1 MLAPEA
7 WRLITVEVLRP
18 TASLTSGVFP
28 TVAGRLVYDS
38 REIAVQDIS
47 TERPY
52 TPVLALHSSTAA
64 LKPRGEP
71 AALDDLEHEAV
82 LDIVAEL
89 AVVAG
94 DEAGAYADAL
104 AGTDPNARLVL
115 AALCSK
121 VRFLLERS
129 SSGAPWRKLVKR
141 IVSVEAIP
149 FAIPD
154 LGWRY
159 QRTTLRYTV
168 ELAADVFNVEEGGLP
183 EPIRSVFNS
192 LPAES
197 YAKAKLAELAGYFS
211 AESVEKLEEIAGS
224 VSGPGGVTVQVGRND
239 LNSTP

>member
-7 WRLITVEVLRP
+7 LRLITVEVLRP

-47 TERPY
+47 TDRPY

-82 LDIVAEL
+82 LDIIAEL

-94 DEAGAYADAL
+94 DESGPYADAL

-129 SSGAPWRKLVKR
+129 SAGAPWRRLVKR

-168 ELAADVFNVEEGGLP
+168 ELAADVYNLDEGGLP
-183 EPIRSVFNS
+183 EPIRTVFQS

-197 YAKAKLAELAGYFS
+197 YAKQKLAELAVYFS
-211 AESVEKLEEIAGS
+211 AETVDQLDEIGGA
-224 VSGPGGVTVQVGRND
+224 VNAPGGTVIPIGQNN
-239 LNSTP
+239 LTP